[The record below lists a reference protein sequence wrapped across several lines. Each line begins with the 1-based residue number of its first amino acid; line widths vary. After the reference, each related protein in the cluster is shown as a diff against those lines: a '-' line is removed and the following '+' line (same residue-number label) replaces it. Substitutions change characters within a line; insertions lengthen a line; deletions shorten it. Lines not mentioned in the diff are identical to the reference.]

1 MENSS
6 RSVASGEE
14 SLSVYLSFDGDS
26 DDTLASKW
34 QSAMAS
40 QTSHYLEMQNMEQ
53 DLKHDETLEEKKN
66 DMKSILDT
74 LMKNDISKDQGS
86 PLRPFDKSI
95 LNKHNALSSTPTKNM
110 TMPGMRP
117 NLTTVDAEKENTQPD
132 EQNSTLSSTID
143 GTVSTVKTNTMFSE
157 TNMTLDENSVKE
169 NNNKS
174 SVYPLS
180 ANVVL
185 ENITEVSAEETSIT
199 VLSASPIVAADR
211 PASNEKPSTT
221 VPPASSVEGPSS
233 SASALTAVDRPA
245 SIEKPSITVSTA
257 VNRLKSNVEP
267 FIAMPST
274 APLVA
279 FEQEIKANEVSVVN
293 DMVNE
298 VSELIVKALKL
309 TECSSKPDK
318 STKLPAVTM
327 PRPRRSFLP
336 TASGTTFKQR
346 MSIVVK
352 TTLNSPARK
361 LATGNP
367 ISRRSCLPTTKSAP
381 IVNSAYRQSL
391 LLRSCTENSSSN
403 AIILRAKKPAVG
415 VDTAKAPTTLQFKCR
430 LCTASFSEKKS
441 LDMHMDTHTKSA
453 LAMRNK
459 NSYFCKY
466 CDKKFVLERAL
477 HIHLMENCDKI
488 PPGEKRKL
496 SFTELNHVQKA
507 KLPKLTSNSSA
518 GSCDSSSKPRASIM
532 QQLEKQPVM
541 APKSG
546 GAADPA
552 AKDQMQMVPPSV
564 KKAPKSVAHA
574 GVYRTPTKSVPC
586 HICKQSFKSILDYTN
601 HCLTVHSKNKKP
613 ATANALSALNVD

>member
-40 QTSHYLEMQNMEQ
+40 QTSHYLEMQNMDQ

-66 DMKSILDT
+66 DMKTILDT

-110 TMPGMRP
+110 TMHAMRP
-117 NLTTVDAEKENTQPD
+117 NSTVVDAEKENTQPD

-143 GTVSTVKTNTMFSE
+143 ATVSTVKTNTMFSE
-157 TNMTLDENSVKE
+157 ANVTLEENSVKE

-185 ENITEVSAEETSIT
+185 ENITEVSAEETAIS

-211 PASNEKPSTT
+211 PASNDKPPIT
-221 VPPASSVEGPSS
+221 VPSASSVERPSS
-233 SASALTAVDRPA
+233 SVSTLTAVDHPV
-245 SIEKPSITVSTA
+245 SIEKPHITVSA
-257 VNRLKSNVEP
+257 VDNRPKSSVEP
-267 FIAMPST
+267 FIAIPST

-279 FEQEIKANEVSVVN
+279 FEQEIKAKEASVVN

-318 STKLPAVTM
+318 STKLPAVPL
-327 PRPRRSFLP
+327 PRPRRSYLP

-361 LATGNP
+361 LAIGNP
-367 ISRRSCLPTTKSAP
+367 VSRRSCLPSTKSVP
-381 IVNSAYRQSL
+381 IGNSTYRQSL

-403 AIILRAKKPAVG
+403 AIVLRAKKPVVG
-415 VDTAKAPTTLQFKCR
+415 VATATARPILQFKCR
-430 LCTASFSEKKS
+430 LCTASFIEKKS
-441 LDMHMDTHTKSA
+441 LDMHMDTHMKSA
-453 LAMRNK
+453 LATRNK

-507 KLPKLTSNSSA
+507 KLPKMTSNTAVGSS
-518 GSCDSSSKPRASIM
+518 DSSSKPRASIM
-532 QQLEKQPVM
+532 HQLEKQPFI
-541 APKSG
+541 APNSG
-546 GAADPA
+546 GAVDPA
-552 AKDQMQMVPPSV
+552 PKDQMQMVPPSV

-613 ATANALSALNVD
+613 ATAAALSAPKED

>member
-117 NLTTVDAEKENTQPD
+117 ISTAVDAEKENTQPD

-143 GTVSTVKTNTMFSE
+143 ATVSTVKTNTMFSE
-157 TNMTLDENSVKE
+157 ANMTLDENSVKE

-221 VPPASSVEGPSS
+221 VPSASPERPSS

-245 SIEKPSITVSTA
+245 SSEKPSITVSTA
-257 VNRLKSNVEP
+257 VNRPKSNVEP

-279 FEQEIKANEVSVVN
+279 FEQEIKANEASVVN

-318 STKLPAVTM
+318 STKLPAVAM

-367 ISRRSCLPTTKSAP
+367 ISRRSCLPTTKGGP

-391 LLRSCTENSSSN
+391 LLRSCTENSSCN
-403 AIILRAKKPAVG
+403 AIVLRAKKPAVG
-415 VDTAKAPTTLQFKCR
+415 VATATAPTTLQFKCR

-518 GSCDSSSKPRASIM
+518 GSCDSSSKSRASIM
-532 QQLEKQPVM
+532 QQLEKQPFM

-546 GAADPA
+546 GAADSA

-613 ATANALSALNVD
+613 TTANALSALNED